1 MTGWVRAED
10 PSAVGAVRRKAVEL
24 AEAAGFDQVLI
35 GQTAVAVSEAVS
47 NLVKH
52 ATEGTVMVRP
62 HPEAPATVELITV
75 DRGPGMADVAR
86 ALRDGYSTS
95 GTLGIGLGAI
105 SRIASGYDVH
115 SLPGKGTVL
124 AMHFTAG
131 RTPAPALRASGL
143 TRPIGEETVCGDG
156 FAIAELGSSTIV
168 LVCDGLGH
176 GHIAA
181 QAAQRAVELFFDV
194 RDQEPVTIVQRLH
207 AGMNHTRGGAVAVA
221 RVEPDQVLFAGL
233 GNVSGWVAHAEGRQ
247 GMVSVPGIAGH
258 QGGRL
263 RQYTYDL
270 PRYAAVVLHTD
281 GLTDR
286 WDPTL
291 LPGLFSRT
299 PAVIAAG
306 LMREAGSRR
315 DDACVVTV
323 RPGREAEGEGGR
335 SGQGQEGAR
344 VGQQQ
349 ENAKPG
355 EGVRFGS
362 PYGSLRLSPPN
373 GSARL
378 SPPPAPRGLERSAP
392 PQKSPLDES
401 TPRES
406 TPRESTPRKS
416 ALHEST
422 PRKSAL
428 HEDAPQVSAPRENTP
443 HVSTPHESTPHES
456 TQHQGTPHEST
467 RSRHGDR

>member
-1 MTGWVRAED
+1 MSSWVRAED

-52 ATEGTVMVRP
+52 AMEGTVIVRP
-62 HPEAPATVELITV
+62 HPEAPATVELIAV

-105 SRIASGYDVH
+105 SRIATGYDVH
-115 SLPGKGTVL
+115 SVPGKGTVL

-131 RTPAPALRASGL
+131 RAPGPPLRASGL
-143 TRPIGEETVCGDG
+143 TRPIGDETVCGDG
-156 FAIAELGSSTIV
+156 FAIAEEGPVTTV

-181 QAAQRAVELFFDV
+181 QATQRAVELFLGV
-194 RDQEPVTIVQRLH
+194 RDLEPAAIVERLH
-207 AGMNHTRGGAVAVA
+207 TGMNGTRGGAVAVA
-221 RVEPDQVLFAGL
+221 RVEPGQVCFAGL
-233 GNVSGWVAHAEGRQ
+233 GNVSGWIAHAQGRQ
-247 GMVSVPGIAGH
+247 GMVSVPGIAGY

-263 RQYTYDL
+263 RQYTYEL
-270 PRYAAVVLHTD
+270 PGYATVVLHSD

-286 WDPTL
+286 WDPAL

-323 RPGREAEGEGGR
+323 RP
-335 SGQGQEGAR
+335 AR
-344 VGQQQ
+344 TT
-349 ENAKPG
+349 A
-355 EGVRFGS
+355 
-362 PYGSLRLSPPN
+362 
-373 GSARL
+373 
-378 SPPPAPRGLERSAP
+378 PPAPPAQETTLSQETTR
-392 PQKSPLDES
+392 PQE
-401 TPRES
+401 T
-406 TPRESTPRKS
+406 T
-416 ALHEST
+416 
-422 PRKSAL
+422 
-428 HEDAPQVSAPRENTP
+428 
-443 HVSTPHESTPHES
+443 
-456 TQHQGTPHEST
+456 
-467 RSRHGDR
+467 RHGQG

>member
-1 MTGWVRAED
+1 MNGLRTGHWVRAED
-10 PSAVGAVRRKAVEL
+10 PSAVGAVRRRAVEL
-24 AEAAGFDQVLI
+24 AEVAGFDQVLI

-52 ATEGTVMVRP
+52 AVEGTVMVRP
-62 HPEAPATVELITV
+62 HPEAPATVELVAV
-75 DRGPGMADVAR
+75 DKGPGMADVAR

-124 AMHFTAG
+124 AMHFTA
-131 RTPAPALRASGL
+131 RHTPGPPLRASGL
-143 TRPIGEETVCGDG
+143 TRPIGDETECGDG
-156 FAIAELGSSTIV
+156 FAISQAGPVTTV

-176 GHIAA
+176 GPNAA
-181 QAAQRAVELFFDV
+181 QATYRAVELFLEAGE
-194 RDQEPVTIVQRLH
+194 QEPVAVVERLH
-207 AGMNHTRGGAVAVA
+207 AGMDGTRGGAVAVA
-221 RVEPDQVLFAGL
+221 RVEPDRVLFAGL

-270 PRYAAVVLHTD
+270 PRYATVVLHTD
-281 GLTDR
+281 GLTER
-286 WDPTL
+286 WDPGN

-323 RPGREAEGEGGR
+323 RPP
-335 SGQGQEGAR
+335 GAP
-344 VGQQQ
+344 VT
-349 ENAKPG
+349 AC
-355 EGVRFGS
+355 
-362 PYGSLRLSPPN
+362 
-373 GSARL
+373 
-378 SPPPAPRGLERSAP
+378 P
-392 PQKSPLDES
+392 PQER
-401 TPRES
+401 TMVRPRRG
-406 TPRESTPRKS
+406 PR
-416 ALHEST
+416 
-422 PRKSAL
+422 
-428 HEDAPQVSAPRENTP
+428 
-443 HVSTPHESTPHES
+443 
-456 TQHQGTPHEST
+456 
-467 RSRHGDR
+467 

>member
-52 ATEGTVMVRP
+52 ATEGTVLVRL

-105 SRIASGYDVH
+105 SRIATGYDVH

-131 RTPAPALRASGL
+131 RTPGPALLASGV
-143 TRPIGEETVCGDG
+143 TKPIGEETVCGDG
-156 FAIAELGSSTIV
+156 FAIAETGPATTV

-181 QAAQRAVELFFDV
+181 QATQRAVELFLNV
-194 RDQEPVTIVQRLH
+194 REQEPAAIVERLH
-207 AGMNHTRGGAVAVA
+207 AGMSGTRGGAVAVA

-233 GNVSGWVAHAEGRQ
+233 GNVSGWIAHAEGRQ

-263 RQYTYDL
+263 RQYTYEL
-270 PRYAAVVLHTD
+270 PAYATAVLHTD

-286 WDPTL
+286 WDPRL

-299 PAVIAAG
+299 PVVIAAG
-306 LMREAGSRR
+306 LMREAGNRR

-323 RPGREAEGEGGR
+323 RPGRQRQETTPPGTQGESVMLNPPHESAAPNPPEETLAGLRLPHESAEPSPPRGSVGLGPVCGSAGR
-335 SGQGQEGAR
+335 SPAR
-344 VGQQQ
+344 
-349 ENAKPG
+349 
-355 EGVRFGS
+355 
-362 PYGSLRLSPPN
+362 
-373 GSARL
+373 GSAEP
-378 SPPPAPRGLERSAP
+378 SPPPETAGLNPARGSAEL
-392 PQKSPLDES
+392 SLA
-401 TPRES
+401 R
-406 TPRESTPRKS
+406 
-416 ALHEST
+416 
-422 PRKSAL
+422 
-428 HEDAPQVSAPRENTP
+428 VSVRI
-443 HVSTPHESTPHES
+443 
-456 TQHQGTPHEST
+456 
-467 RSRHGDR
+467 RHGDG